1 MQKKVLF
8 LVFGVLLVFIL
19 FLLIFLLNSSNIKNS
34 SYNNYPSNPKDK
46 NSAYGSK
53 NNSWADKLSSYQ
65 KKDYLFPVTELFL
78 TMKFAKKKRT
88 VSKERENYYNLVI
101 PDLNNY
107 SLFCILQILDRKK
120 VPYIIENGY
129 ENSKI
134 FIKADKIDR
143 LKDISD
149 ELIKYDISSRV
160 VSSE

>member
-8 LVFGVLLVFIL
+8 LVFGVLLVFVL

-34 SYNNYPSNPKDK
+34 DYDNYPKNPKDE
-46 NSAYGSK
+46 NSSRYTGK
-53 NNSWADKLSSYQ
+53 NSWADKLSSYQ

-78 TMKFAKKKRT
+78 TMKFAKKKKVVLT
-88 VSKERENYYNLVI
+88 KRENYYSLVI

-120 VPYIIENGY
+120 VPYIIEDGY

-134 FIKADKIDR
+134 FIKTDKINR
-143 LKDISD
+143 LEGISN
-149 ELIKYDISSRV
+149 ELKKYDISSKIKKR
-160 VSSE
+160 